1 MSIQKKWISLSAIIL
16 IVFSVSC
23 SKDAGEGGTS
33 SIQGKV
39 YARYY
44 NKTFTS
50 FLGESYAPDKYVY
63 ICYGDNVG
71 YGDKQRTNGGGSF
84 EFKYLR
90 KGKYKVYTFSL
101 DTTLSNPAGQFAVI
115 ENVTISDNDETVTT
129 NDFLIADTPQ
139 N

>member
-1 MSIQKKWISLSAIIL
+1 MNIQKKWITLSTIIL
-16 IVFSVSC
+16 LLFNISC

-50 FLGESYAPDKYVY
+50 FLGECYAPNKYVY
-63 ICYGDNVG
+63 ICYGDNVA
-71 YGDKQRTNGGGSF
+71 YDDKQRTNGGGTF

-101 DTTLSNPAGQFAVI
+101 DTTLTNPSGQFAVI
-115 ENVTISDNDETVTT
+115 ADVTISDNNATVTT
-129 NDFLIADTPQ
+129 KDLVIADTPQ

>member
-1 MSIQKKWISLSAIIL
+1 MKFIKNPITIIAILLLLFIA
-16 IVFSVSC
+16 SC
-23 SKDAGEGGTS
+23 SKEAGEGGTS
-33 SIQGKV
+33 AIQGKV

-50 FLGESYAPDKYVY
+50 FLGESYAPNKYVY
-63 ICYGDNVG
+63 ICYGDNIA
-71 YGDKQRTNGGGSF
+71 YGDKQRTDGGGSF

-101 DTTLSNPAGQFAVI
+101 DTTLTNPAGQFEVL
-115 ENVTISDNDETVTT
+115 ENVTITDNDQTVTT
-129 NDFLIADTPQ
+129 KDLLIADTPQ